1 MKWIQDTQ
9 IIARRAIF
17 RTPGFIPGARNSGHT
32 HLKRTQTMATV
43 AILSVPKQTGG
54 QSYQAVSAERVATGE
69 TAGQALDAFTEQF
82 PEVGLDSLLIVQ
94 RFQVDRF
101 FSEAQQQRMAEL
113 MTRWRE
119 ARDAGASLSPEEQA
133 ELESLVELE
142 SRASGQ
148 RAEDVAK
155 GLGK

>member
-1 MKWIQDTQ
+1 
-9 IIARRAIF
+9 
-17 RTPGFIPGARNSGHT
+17 
-32 HLKRTQTMATV
+32 MATV
-43 AILSVPKQTGG
+43 AILSVPRQTGG
-54 QSYQAVSAERVATGE
+54 ESYQAVSAERVATGE

-82 PEVGLDSLLIVQ
+82 PEVGSDSLLIVQ
-94 RFQVDRF
+94 RFQADRF

>member
-1 MKWIQDTQ
+1 
-9 IIARRAIF
+9 
-17 RTPGFIPGARNSGHT
+17 
-32 HLKRTQTMATV
+32 
-43 AILSVPKQTGG
+43 
-54 QSYQAVSAERVATGE
+54 
-69 TAGQALDAFTEQF
+69 
-82 PEVGLDSLLIVQ
+82 LLIVQ
-94 RFQVDRF
+94 RSQADRF